1 MIWKLHRDGRAVVAF
16 ACAIALA
23 LVFAM
28 PTNAAPK
35 CDIKG
40 TDKGDTLVGTAK
52 SEVICG
58 FGGNDVIY
66 GRGGNDTL
74 RGGPGNDRLSGGTG
88 DDKLV
93 GGEGSDRLAGKS
105 GNDTLRGGS
114 GDDRLYGGTGDDD
127 LLGGKGADRL
137 SGMRGEDTLRGGPG
151 NDSIVGGPG
160 ADDVRGDEGN
170 DRLAGGTG
178 DDRLDGGAG
187 NDTLDGEAGDDVAI
201 GGPGDD
207 TVRGDVGRD
216 ELTGGSGRDR
226 LYGDAGADRLSGGDG
241 NDYLEG
247 GRDGDRLLGGT
258 GDDDLR
264 GGTGN
269 DDLSGGSGD
278 DDLQGGD
285 GNDTL
290 SGDAGDDIIR
300 GSAGQDVL
308 RGGTQRDRLY
318 GGTGADRLVGGA
330 GRDELYGL
338 AGNDRLVSDDGMK
351 DILRGGSGRDGCNED
366 RKDDIRGVEYR
377 IGRGSSDH
385 DRDLFGSGGSTTII
399 VPDEPSVDGIV
410 SAITRAPLAADG
422 NVAGAPTDI
431 VIDLD
436 RSLDPA
442 VAGRTLAA
450 GRTIRV
456 TLPDAF
462 DTGGLPLSGPVA
474 CAAADV
480 CNTGILLGVPSTVPG
495 APDQATY
502 AVELEGDRTIVFT
515 ALEDLGPDELPGIK
529 QIHLSLPALTN
540 PQAGRYTVEIESET
554 GLDGAVETGS
564 AMLTVY
570 PSIRP
575 SINATSVFAA
585 GEDQPPPEV
594 AYQRTSTSAAAPLPW
609 EFLLWEPGGVPAVG
623 VELSQRDRRGGDIL
637 QDGSVIGSFTIEAPA
652 GALGQSVSGDP
663 SVLSDIPGTSDKAGR
678 LTATFTAGDTPG
690 LYVTTFVLDGGNSQQ
705 MQVEVA

>member
-28 PTNAAPK
+28 PANAAPE

-74 RGGPGNDRLSGGTG
+74 RGGSGNDRLSGGTG
-88 DDKLV
+88 NDKLV

-114 GDDRLYGGTGDDD
+114 GNDRLYGGTGDDD
-127 LLGGKGADRL
+127 ILGGKGGDRL

-151 NDSIVGGPG
+151 NDSISGGPG
-160 ADDVRGDEGN
+160 ADDARGDEGN
-170 DRLAGGTG
+170 DRLWGGTD

-187 NDTLDGEAGDDVAI
+187 NDTLDGEAGDDALI
-201 GGPGDD
+201 GGTGDD
-207 TVRGDVGRD
+207 IVRGDAGQD
-216 ELTGGSGRDR
+216 ELIGGSGRDR
-226 LYGDAGADRLSGGDG
+226 LYGDAGADRLFGSDG

-247 GRDGDRLLGGT
+247 GRDGDRLVGGRN
-258 GDDDLR
+258 DDELR

-269 DDLSGGSGD
+269 DDLRGGTGD
-278 DDLQGGD
+278 DVLHGGD

-290 SGDAGDDIIR
+290 NGDAGDDTIR
-300 GSAGQDVL
+300 GSAGEDVL
-308 RGGTQRDRLY
+308 RGGAQRDRLY
-318 GGTGADRLVGGA
+318 GGTGADRIIGGA
-330 GRDELYGL
+330 GQDELYGL
-338 AGNDRLVSDDGMK
+338 AGNDRLISDDGMK
-351 DILRGGSGRDGCNED
+351 DIVRGGSGRDGCNED
-366 RKDDIRGVEYR
+366 RKDDLRGVEYR
-377 IGRGSSDH
+377 IGKGPIE
-385 DRDLFGSGGSTTII
+385 RDLFGSGGSTTI
-399 VPDEPSVDGIV
+399 VLPDEPTVDGIV
-410 SAITRAPLAADG
+410 SAITRGPLAAAG

-436 RSLDPA
+436 RSMDPA
-442 VAGRTLAA
+442 VAGRTLEA
-450 GRTIRV
+450 GRAIRV
-456 TLPDAF
+456 SLPDEF
-462 DTGGLPLSGPVA
+462 DASGLPISGPVA
-474 CAAADV
+474 CDATGGT
-480 CNTGILLGVPSTVPG
+480 CNTGILVGVTSTMPG
-495 APDQATY
+495 EPEQASY

-515 ALEDLGPDELPGIK
+515 ALMDLGPGDLPGIK
-529 QIHLSLPALTN
+529 QIHLALPGLIN
-540 PQAGRYTVEIESET
+540 PQAGRYTVEIASET
-554 GLDGAVETGS
+554 GPDGSIETGS
-564 AMLTVY
+564 AVLTLY

-575 SINATSVFAA
+575 SINATSVFAIS
-585 GEDQPPPEV
+585 EDQPVPEV

-609 EFLLWEPGGVPAVG
+609 EFLLWEPGGAPAVG
-623 VELSQRDRRGGDIL
+623 VEVSQRDRRGGDIL
-637 QDGSVIGSFTIEAPA
+637 QDGSVIGSFTIDAPA
-652 GALGQSVSGDP
+652 GALGQSVSGDL
-663 SVLSDIPGTSDKAGR
+663 SVLSDIPGTADEAGR

-705 MQVEVA
+705 MLVEVA